1 MRWCHRRY
9 VLSFAVLS
17 QFVGSFAT
25 PSASACC
32 LTDWLYG
39 KQPAYVAGYTPVV
52 GAPVTTITTTPG
64 TAMGPPAIAAPP
76 GYAANYPGYTAGYT
90 PLMTAAPNSSVLP
103 LNPSSIY
110 TPSQPY
116 SLQRP
121 AYGAVPLDNPSVYTG
136 LPTTNSPVVAGYR
149 GTVSTGSPFMG
160 TGNVYPNSS
169 YATNV
174 AGVQPVTAYRP
185 ATTYPTSNGYR
196 TPIRSGLSR
205 FFNSLL
211 GTGYR
216 SSYYTAP
223 ITYYRP
229 ATTLDPVTG
238 TTVTVQRACESTV
251 QQLQRTPYTTFQ
263 GLASQPAMV
272 PSTTIDPC
280 MTTVDSCGVATS
292 VAPVTS
298 PYGASPYAASPYT
311 QSAPVDSYAA
321 QPSWSGGPSASSIPS
336 SIDPSG
342 YGGVAQTSDLQPMAP
357 PASTPS
363 NLQPFD
369 AQQQTLSPLTGSPY
383 ASEPP
388 SESQP
393 SPSDQPPT
401 TQYRYSIEP
410 PAQSN
415 RPADESTETEDSY
428 PNDVYDS
435 YRYQPES
442 EGQGDSEE
450 SSQNSLDD
458 YLGRSRQEVLRDR
471 EDLRRLTSG
480 NAPANPSAAP
490 RVRPI
495 PAPEG
500 YRHAFDDRGVQAA
513 APVARPSTAPV
524 RSIPSLTPPATSETG
539 QLRAPDLLPALPPP
553 PSTNSGA
560 YEQAQSRMVPSVEDE
575 GPVQWGYKVRE
586 ASLTERRP
594 SMPATKALSEPVGDY
609 QPVRQPMQD
618 RSTRVQS
625 LRPSTASNNAAQRA
639 LQPITPKPVKPQ
651 PTKHKESGW
660 HALDR

>member
-9 VLSFAVLS
+9 VLPFVVLS
-17 QFVGSFAT
+17 QVVGSFAA
-25 PSASACC
+25 PSVNACC

-64 TAMGPPAIAAPP
+64 ITTGAPGVAPPP

-110 TPSQPY
+110 APSQPY

-136 LPTTNSPVVAGYR
+136 MPTTSSPVVAGYR
-149 GTVSTGSPFMG
+149 GAVSTGSPYFG

-169 YATNV
+169 YTTNV

-185 ATTYPTSNGYR
+185 ATGYPPTTGYR

-280 MTTVDSCGVATS
+280 MNTVDSCGVATS

-311 QSAPVDSYAA
+311 QSAPIDSYAA
-321 QPSWSGGPSASSIPS
+321 QPSWSGNPSASSIPS
-336 SIDPSG
+336 SIDSGG

-383 ASEPP
+383 ASEAP

-393 SPSDQPPT
+393 SPSDQPPA

-410 PAQSN
+410 PAQNN
-415 RPADESTETEDSY
+415 RQAEEPSQTEDNY
-428 PNDVYDS
+428 PNDAYES
-435 YRYQPES
+435 YRYQPEPEVQDETEKS
-442 EGQGDSEE
+442 E
-450 SSQNSLDD
+450 QNSLDD
-458 YLGRSRQEVLRDR
+458 YLSRSRQEVLRDR

-480 NAPANPSAAP
+480 NAAADPSAAP

-500 YRHAFDDRGVQAA
+500 YRHAFDDRGMQPA

-524 RSIPSLTPPATSETG
+524 RSIPSLSPPSTSETG

-553 PSTNSGA
+553 PRTGGGA
-560 YEQAQSRMVPSVEDE
+560 YEQAQSRMDSSLEDE

-594 SMPATKALSEPVGDY
+594 SMPETAALSEHVGDY
-609 QPVRQPMQD
+609 QPVRQPVRQPIQE
-618 RSTRVQS
+618 RPSRVQNR
-625 LRPSTASNNAAQRA
+625 RPAAAPVHAAPRA
-639 LQPITPKPVKPQ
+639 PQPVKPKTTQ
-651 PTKHKESGW
+651 HQESGW
-660 HALDR
+660 HVLNR

>member
-9 VLSFAVLS
+9 VLPFAVLS
-17 QFVGSFAT
+17 QFVGSFAA
-25 PSASACC
+25 PVANACC

-52 GAPVTTITTTPG
+52 GAPVTTITPMPG
-64 TAMGPPAIAAPP
+64 PAMGAPAIAPPP

-90 PLMTAAPNSSVLP
+90 PLMTAAPNSSLLP
-103 LNPSSIY
+103 LNPTSIY
-110 TPSQPY
+110 TPSQAY

-136 LPTTNSPVVAGYR
+136 LPTVNSPVVSGYR
-149 GTVSTGSPFMG
+149 GAVSTGSTFMG
-160 TGNVYPNSS
+160 AGNVYPNSS
-169 YATNV
+169 YATNP

-185 ATTYPTSNGYR
+185 ATGYSAATGYP

-238 TTVTVQRACESTV
+238 TTVTVQRACDSTV

-263 GLASQPAMV
+263 GLASQPTMV
-272 PSTTIDPC
+272 APTTMDPC
-280 MTTVDSCGVATS
+280 MTTVDSCGIATS

-298 PYGASPYAASPYT
+298 PYGASPYAASPST
-311 QSAPVDSYAA
+311 QLAPAGSYAA
-321 QPSWSGGPSASSIPS
+321 QPSWGGAPSASAIPS
-336 SIDPSG
+336 TIDPNG
-342 YGGVAQTSDLQPMAP
+342 YGGVAQTGDLQPMAP
-357 PASTPS
+357 PASAPS

-369 AQQQTLSPLTGSPY
+369 AQRQTLSPLTGSPY

-388 SESQP
+388 AESQS
-393 SPSDQPPT
+393 SPSDQPPAS
-401 TQYRYSIEP
+401 QYRYSIEP

-415 RPADESTETEDSY
+415 SPAKEPAEAERTDSS
-428 PNDVYDS
+428 DVYDS
-435 YRYQPES
+435 YRYQSELEDQGES
-442 EGQGDSEE
+442 EEGP
-450 SSQNSLDD
+450 QNSLDD
-458 YLGRSRQEVLRDR
+458 YLSRSRQEVQRDR
-471 EDLRRLTSG
+471 EDLRRLTAG
-480 NAPANPSAAP
+480 NLSANPSAAP

-500 YRHAFDDRGVQAA
+500 YRHAFDDGSAQAA
-513 APVARPSTAPV
+513 APVARPSTSPV
-524 RSIPSLTPPATSETG
+524 RSIPSLTPPSG
-539 QLRAPDLLPALPPP
+539 SGVGPLQAPDLLPALPPP
-553 PSTNSGA
+553 PRTSGGA
-560 YEQAQSRMVPSVEDE
+560 YEQAQSRMVPSMEDE

-594 SMPATKALSEPVGDY
+594 SLPETAALSEPAGDY
-609 QPVRQPMQD
+609 QPVRQPVQE
-618 RSTRVQS
+618 RLNRVQS
-625 LRPSTASNNAAQRA
+625 RRPAVAPVNATPRAS
-639 LQPITPKPVKPQ
+639 QPAKPQ
-651 PTKHKESGW
+651 ATQHQESGW
-660 HALDR
+660 HALNR